1 MRKRRTQS
9 VQRNHTVKQVRTQD
23 KKSVRQSMNNSD
35 LGMVT
40 VGLTGNEFEVKSM
53 KSQVSG

>member
-1 MRKRRTQS
+1 M
-9 VQRNHTVKQVRTQD
+9 QRNHTVKQVRTQD

-53 KSQVSG
+53 KSQVRG